1 MDFSKYEITEI
12 FIKLK
17 GLRKLMYI
25 KTFSG
30 GK

>member
-1 MDFSKYEITEI
+1 MDFSNYEITEI

-17 GLRKLMYI
+17 KLPILMYI
-25 KTFSG
+25 NTFSG